1 LEKLENIL
9 YVNRPV
15 RAQEHAT
22 VGLFKL
28 DPDGAGASQIQVK
41 LGRGSVTTVE
51 ILEGLREGDVVILS
65 DTGQFDSS
73 PRISIN

>member
-22 VGLFKL
+22 VGLFRRC
-28 DPDGAGASQIQVK
+28 GRRRAGQIQVK
-41 LGRGSVTTVE
+41 LGRGSVTTIE
-51 ILEGLREGDVVILS
+51 ILEGLREGDVVVLS
-65 DTGQFDSS
+65 DTSQWDSS
-73 PRISIN
+73 NRIRIN